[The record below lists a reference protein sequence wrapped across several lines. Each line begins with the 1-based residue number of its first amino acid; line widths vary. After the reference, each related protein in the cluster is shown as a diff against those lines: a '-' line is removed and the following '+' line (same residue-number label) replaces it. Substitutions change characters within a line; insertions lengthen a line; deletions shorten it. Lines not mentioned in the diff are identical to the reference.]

1 MYKFLFLALA
11 LSLIFACE
19 KASSNDD
26 VTPVSTDVVLSSG
39 TFKNGVHTTS
49 GSVKLIKDKDGNKF
63 LLFENF
69 YVDKGPDLH
78 IYLSTNL
85 TGTDYTDVTKTV
97 TNGNVRLAVPTGAK
111 DTQKFVLIW
120 CKAAAVLFG
129 SAELK
134 RQW

>member
-11 LSLIFACE
+11 LSLSFACE
-19 KASSNDD
+19 KASSDDD
-26 VTPVSTDVVLSSG
+26 VTPGDTDVVLSSG

-49 GSVKLIKDKDGNKF
+49 GTVKLIKDKDGKKF
-63 LLFENF
+63 LLFETF

-78 IYLSTNL
+78 IYLSTSL
-85 TGTDYTDVTKTV
+85 TDSDYTEVTATV
-97 TNGNVRLAVPTGAK
+97 TNGNVRLAVPTSTK

-120 CKAAAVLFG
+120 CKAASVLFG

-134 RQW
+134 

>member
-1 MYKFLFLALA
+1 MYKSLLLA
-11 LSLIFACE
+11 LSLVFVFACT
-19 KASSNDD
+19 KDANNSDD
-26 VTPVSTDVVLSSG
+26 NVNPGSTDVVLSSG

-49 GSVKLIKDKDGNKF
+49 GSVKLIKDKDGKKF

-78 IYLSTNL
+78 IYLSNAL
-85 TGTDYTDVTKTV
+85 TDTDYTDVTKTV

-134 RQW
+134 